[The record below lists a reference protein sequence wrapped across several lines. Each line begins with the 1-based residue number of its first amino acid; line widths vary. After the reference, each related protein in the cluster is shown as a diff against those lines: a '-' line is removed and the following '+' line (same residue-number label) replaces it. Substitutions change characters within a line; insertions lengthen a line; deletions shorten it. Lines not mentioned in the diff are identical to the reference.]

1 MLSEDD
7 QRKLLSIINDEKQ
20 ADNLIDMAL
29 SGTDDAEVDA
39 LISRICHLI
48 DSQHLDN
55 TQLLALVLVLLNSC
69 RELALDLLEPFWN
82 TIKDDVDLADGF
94 TDMLPSMNDKPA
106 GKYGDFFSNN

>member
-1 MLSEDD
+1 MLSKDD
-7 QRKLLSIINDEKQ
+7 QHKLLSIINDEKQ

-39 LISRICHLI
+39 LLSQICTLI
-48 DSQHLDN
+48 DSRHLDN

-82 TIKDDVDLADGF
+82 SIKDDADLSEQF
-94 TDMLPSMNDKPA
+94 SELLTSMNDKPA